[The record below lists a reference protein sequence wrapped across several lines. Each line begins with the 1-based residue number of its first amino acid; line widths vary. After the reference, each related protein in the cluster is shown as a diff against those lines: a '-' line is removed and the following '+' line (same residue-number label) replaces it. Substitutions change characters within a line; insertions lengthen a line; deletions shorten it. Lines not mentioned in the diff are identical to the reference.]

1 MDKRKGNT
9 DLTEGKVWKVIV
21 RFALPLLVGNLLQQF
36 YNITDSIIVGQFLG
50 KEALAAVSASFFI
63 YYFIISLVIGVGSGT
78 TVVISQL
85 FGAKQYQ
92 KVQLAFSS
100 FFIFMLVGGIILSIA
115 GIIFAEP
122 VFRLTN
128 TPEEVIPQA
137 VAYFRIYIGGTFL
150 FVTFNSIIS
159 ILRGVGES
167 VRPMLFIL
175 ITTVLNIAFDLLFI
189 LVFKW
194 GIEGAARATVVS
206 QGIGMCI
213 ALAYVNN
220 THPLLSIK
228 KQDMLFDWK
237 LFKESLKIG
246 LPTSVQQC
254 AIALGLIALLGIVNS
269 FGTNT
274 LTAYGAAGKIDTII
288 TQAVLTLS
296 GALAAF
302 CGQNIGAGRLDRV
315 KKGVQFTMYTNIA
328 LGLLTFAAVYLFG
341 NEMMRIFTK
350 DIDVVAIGKEYLLI
364 IGGFFIVHGALN
376 VYNGALRG
384 AGDTLFPMITS
395 LVCLW
400 LIRIPL
406 AYYLSSW
413 LGRNGIWWAIGI
425 SITIGLIVT
434 FVYYKIG
441 FWKRRRRIYEYN
453 TLSITWNLIYIFN
466 DYFRKC
472 VGFFL

>member
-63 YYFIISLVIGVGSGT
+63 YYFIISLVIGVGRGT

-288 TQAVLTLS
+288 TQAILTLS

-441 FWKRRRRIYEYN
+441 FWKRRRRIYE
-453 TLSITWNLIYIFN
+453 L
-466 DYFRKC
+466 
-472 VGFFL
+472 

>member
-288 TQAVLTLS
+288 TQAILTLS

-341 NEMMRIFTK
+341 NEMMRNFTK

-441 FWKRRRRIYEYN
+441 FWKRRRRIYE
-453 TLSITWNLIYIFN
+453 L
-466 DYFRKC
+466 
-472 VGFFL
+472 

>member
-288 TQAVLTLS
+288 TQAILTLS

-315 KKGVQFTMYTNIA
+315 KKGVRFTMYTNIA

-350 DIDVVAIGKEYLLI
+350 DIVVVAIGKEYLLI
-364 IGGFFIVHGALN
+364 IGGFFIVLGALN

-395 LVCLW
+395 LICLW

-434 FVYYKIG
+434 FVYYKMG
-441 FWKRRRRIYEYN
+441 FWKRRRRIYE
-453 TLSITWNLIYIFN
+453 L
-466 DYFRKC
+466 
-472 VGFFL
+472 

>member
-1 MDKRKGNT
+1 MTGF
-9 DLTEGKVWKVIV
+9 VI
-21 RFALPLLVGNLLQQF
+21 LVIESKFFDFFIYFIYFSSPFCLYL
-36 YNITDSIIVGQFLG
+36 
-50 KEALAAVSASFFI
+50 SASFFI

-288 TQAVLTLS
+288 TQAILTLS

-441 FWKRRRRIYEYN
+441 FWKRRRRIYE
-453 TLSITWNLIYIFN
+453 L
-466 DYFRKC
+466 
-472 VGFFL
+472 

>member
-21 RFALPLLVGNLLQQF
+21 RFAVPLLVGNLLQQF

-254 AIALGLIALLGIVNS
+254 AIALGLIAVLGIVNS

-288 TQAVLTLS
+288 TQAILTLS

-434 FVYYKIG
+434 FVYYKMG
-441 FWKRRRRIYEYN
+441 FWKRRRRIYE
-453 TLSITWNLIYIFN
+453 L
-466 DYFRKC
+466 
-472 VGFFL
+472 

>member
-288 TQAVLTLS
+288 TQAILTLS

-315 KKGVQFTMYTNIA
+315 KKGVQFMMYTNIA

-441 FWKRRRRIYEYN
+441 FWKRRRRIYE
-453 TLSITWNLIYIFN
+453 L
-466 DYFRKC
+466 
-472 VGFFL
+472 

>member
-288 TQAVLTLS
+288 TQAILTLS

-302 CGQNIGAGRLDRV
+302 CGQNIGAGRLDRM
-315 KKGVQFTMYTNIA
+315 KKGVRFTMYTNIA

-395 LVCLW
+395 LICLW

-441 FWKRRRRIYEYN
+441 FWKRRRRIYE
-453 TLSITWNLIYIFN
+453 L
-466 DYFRKC
+466 
-472 VGFFL
+472 

>member
-1 MDKRKGNT
+1 MKIKKTHT

-21 RFALPLLVGNLLQQF
+21 RFALPLLIGNLLQQF

-63 YYFIISLVIGVGSGT
+63 YYFIISFVIGVGSGT

-100 FFIFMLVGGIILSIA
+100 FFIFMLVGGVILSIA

-150 FVTFNSIIS
+150 FVTFNSVIS

-175 ITTVLNIAFDLLFI
+175 ITTALNIALDLLFI

-194 GIEGAARATVVS
+194 GIEGAARATVIS
-206 QGIGMCI
+206 QGIGMCV

-254 AIALGLIALLGIVNS
+254 AIALGLIALLGIVNN

-288 TQAVLTLS
+288 TQAILTLS

-302 CGQNIGAGRLDRV
+302 CGQNIGAGKLDRV
-315 KKGVQFTMYTNIA
+315 KKGVRFTMYTNIF

-341 NEMMRIFTK
+341 DEMMRVFTK
-350 DIDVVAIGKEYLLI
+350 DADVVAIGKEYLLI

-384 AGDTLFPMITS
+384 AGDTLFPMLTS

-413 LGRNGIWWAIGI
+413 LGRSGIWWAIGI

-434 FVYYKIG
+434 FVYYKMG
-441 FWKRRRRIYEYN
+441 FWKRRCIIKEG
-453 TLSITWNLIYIFN
+453 
-466 DYFRKC
+466 RKQ
-472 VGFFL
+472 

>member
-21 RFALPLLVGNLLQQF
+21 RFALPLLIGNLLQQF

-288 TQAVLTLS
+288 TQAILTLS

-315 KKGVQFTMYTNIA
+315 KKGVRFTMYTNIA

-395 LVCLW
+395 LICLW

-434 FVYYKIG
+434 FVYYKMG
-441 FWKRRRRIYEYN
+441 FWKRRRRIYE
-453 TLSITWNLIYIFN
+453 L
-466 DYFRKC
+466 
-472 VGFFL
+472 

>member
-246 LPTSVQQC
+246 QPTSVQQC

-288 TQAVLTLS
+288 TQAILTLS

-441 FWKRRRRIYEYN
+441 FWKRRRRIYE
-453 TLSITWNLIYIFN
+453 L
-466 DYFRKC
+466 
-472 VGFFL
+472 

>member
-92 KVQLAFSS
+92 KVQLTFSS

-288 TQAVLTLS
+288 TQAILTLS

-315 KKGVQFTMYTNIA
+315 KKGVRFTMYTNIA

-395 LVCLW
+395 LICLW

-434 FVYYKIG
+434 FVYYKMG
-441 FWKRRRRIYEYN
+441 FWKRRRRIYE
-453 TLSITWNLIYIFN
+453 L
-466 DYFRKC
+466 
-472 VGFFL
+472 

>member
-21 RFALPLLVGNLLQQF
+21 RFAVPLLVGNLLQQF

-237 LFKESLKIG
+237 LFKESLKTG
-246 LPTSVQQC
+246 LQTSVQQC

-441 FWKRRRRIYEYN
+441 FWKRRRRIYELWFPV
-453 TLSITWNLIYIFN
+453 TRHKS
-466 DYFRKC
+466 
-472 VGFFL
+472 

>member
-1 MDKRKGNT
+1 MKIKERNT
-9 DLTEGKVWKVIV
+9 DLTKGKVWKVIV
-21 RFALPLLVGNLLQQF
+21 RFALPLLIGNLLQQL
-36 YNITDSIIVGQFLG
+36 YNVTDSVIVGQFLG

-63 YYFIISLVIGVGSGT
+63 YYFIISFVIGVGSGT
-78 TVVISQL
+78 SVVISQL
-85 FGAKQYQ
+85 FGAKQFQ

-100 FFIFMLVGGIILSIA
+100 FFIFMLVGGVILSIA

-167 VRPMLFIL
+167 VRPMIFIL
-175 ITTVLNIAFDLLFI
+175 ITTILNILLDLLFI

-194 GIEGAARATVVS
+194 GIEGAARATVIA
-206 QGIGMCI
+206 QGIGMCV

-228 KQDMLFDWK
+228 KQDMLFDGK

-288 TQAVLTLS
+288 TQAILTLS

-315 KKGVQFTMYTNIA
+315 KKGLRFTMYANIV

-341 NEMMRIFTK
+341 DAMMRIFTN
-350 DIDVVAIGKEYLLI
+350 DADVIVIGKEYLLI
-364 IGGFFIVHGALN
+364 ICGFFIVHGALN

-384 AGDTLFPMITS
+384 AGDTLFPMVTS
-395 LVCLW
+395 IVCLW
-400 LIRIPL
+400 IIRIPL
-406 AYYLSSW
+406 AYSLSSW
-413 LGRNGIWWAIGI
+413 LGRSGIWWAIVA

-434 FVYYKIG
+434 FIYYKTGI
-441 FWKRRRRIYEYN
+441 WKRRCIIKDE
-453 TLSITWNLIYIFN
+453 TSP
-466 DYFRKC
+466 
-472 VGFFL
+472 

>member
-288 TQAVLTLS
+288 TQAILTLS

-434 FVYYKIG
+434 FVYYKMG
-441 FWKRRRRIYEYN
+441 FEEKKED
-453 TLSITWNLIYIFN
+453 L
-466 DYFRKC
+466 
-472 VGFFL
+472 

>member
-21 RFALPLLVGNLLQQF
+21 RFAVPLLVGNLLQQF

-122 VFRLTN
+122 VFRLNN

-254 AIALGLIALLGIVNS
+254 AIALGLIALLRIVNS

-288 TQAVLTLS
+288 TQAILTLS

-434 FVYYKIG
+434 FVYYKMG
-441 FWKRRRRIYEYN
+441 FWKRRRRIYE
-453 TLSITWNLIYIFN
+453 L
-466 DYFRKC
+466 
-472 VGFFL
+472 

>member
-1 MDKRKGNT
+1 MDKRKGNA

-441 FWKRRRRIYEYN
+441 FWKRRRRIYE
-453 TLSITWNLIYIFN
+453 L
-466 DYFRKC
+466 
-472 VGFFL
+472 

>member
-1 MDKRKGNT
+1 MKIKERNT
-9 DLTEGKVWKVIV
+9 DLTKGKVWKVIV
-21 RFALPLLVGNLLQQF
+21 RFALPLLIGNLLQQL
-36 YNITDSIIVGQFLG
+36 YNVTDSVIVGQFLG

-63 YYFIISLVIGVGSGT
+63 YYFIISFVIGVGSGT
-78 TVVISQL
+78 SVVISQL
-85 FGAKQYQ
+85 FGAKQFQ

-100 FFIFMLVGGIILSIA
+100 FFIFMLVGGVILSIA

-167 VRPMLFIL
+167 VRPMIFIL
-175 ITTVLNIAFDLLFI
+175 ITTILNILLDLLFI

-194 GIEGAARATVVS
+194 GIEGAARATVIA
-206 QGIGMCI
+206 QGIGMCV

-228 KQDMLFDWK
+228 KQDMLFDGK

-288 TQAVLTLS
+288 TQAILTLS

-315 KKGVQFTMYTNIA
+315 KKGLRFTMYVNIV

-341 NEMMRIFTK
+341 DAMMRIFTN
-350 DIDVVAIGKEYLLI
+350 DADVIVIGKEYLLI
-364 IGGFFIVHGALN
+364 ICGFFIVHGALN

-384 AGDTLFPMITS
+384 AGDTLFPMVTS

-400 LIRIPL
+400 IIRIPL

-413 LGRNGIWWAIGI
+413 LGRSGIWWAIVA

-434 FVYYKIG
+434 FIYYKTGI
-441 FWKRRRRIYEYN
+441 WKRRCIIKDE
-453 TLSITWNLIYIFN
+453 TSP
-466 DYFRKC
+466 
-472 VGFFL
+472 

>member
-21 RFALPLLVGNLLQQF
+21 RFAVPLLVGNLLQQF

-167 VRPMLFIL
+167 GRPMLFIL

-288 TQAVLTLS
+288 TQAILTLS

-434 FVYYKIG
+434 FVYYKMG
-441 FWKRRRRIYEYN
+441 FWKRRRRIYE
-453 TLSITWNLIYIFN
+453 L
-466 DYFRKC
+466 
-472 VGFFL
+472 

>member
-1 MDKRKGNT
+1 MNH
-9 DLTEGKVWKVIV
+9 DLTHGPVWKVIV
-21 RFALPLLVGNLLQQF
+21 RFALPLLIGNLLQQL
-36 YNITDSIIVGQFLG
+36 YNVTDSIVVGQFLG

-78 TVVISQL
+78 SVVVSQF
-85 FGAKQYQ
+85 FGAKQYD
-92 KVQLAFSS
+92 KVQRAFSS
-100 FFIFMLVGGIILSIA
+100 FFIFMLVAGIALSIA

-122 VFRLTN
+122 IFRLTN
-128 TPEEVIPQA
+128 TPEEVIPDA

-167 VRPMLFIL
+167 VRPMIFIF
-175 ITTVLNIAFDLLFI
+175 ITTVLNIVLDLLFI
-189 LVFKW
+189 VGFKW
-194 GIEGAARATVVS
+194 GIEGAARATVIA

-213 ALAYVNN
+213 ALGYVNN

-228 KQDMLFDWK
+228 KQDLLFDMK
-237 LFKESLKIG
+237 LFKEGLKIG

-269 FGTNT
+269 FGTDT

-302 CGQNIGAGRLDRV
+302 CGQNIGAGHFDRV
-315 KKGVQFTMYTNIA
+315 RKGLRFTMLVNLIFS
-328 LGLLTFAAVYLFG
+328 LITFTAIYFFG
-341 NEMMRIFTK
+341 EEMMRAFTS
-350 DIDVVAIGKEYLLI
+350 DQAVIAIGKEYLLI

-376 VYNGALRG
+376 IYNGALRG
-384 AGDTLFPMITS
+384 AGDTIFTMVTS
-395 LVCLW
+395 LLCLW

-406 AYYLSSW
+406 AYQLSAW
-413 LGRNGIWWAIGI
+413 YGRQGIWWAIGI
-425 SITIGLIVT
+425 SIAIG
-434 FVYYKIG
+434 FVITYIYYKMDL
-441 FWKRRRRIYEYN
+441 WKKR
-453 TLSITWNLIYIFN
+453 
-466 DYFRKC
+466 C
-472 VGFFL
+472 VVK

>member
-21 RFALPLLVGNLLQQF
+21 RFAVPLLVGNLLQQF

-288 TQAVLTLS
+288 TQAILTLS

-425 SITIGLIVT
+425 SITIGLNVT
-434 FVYYKIG
+434 FVYYKMG
-441 FWKRRRRIYEYN
+441 FWKRRRRIYE
-453 TLSITWNLIYIFN
+453 L
-466 DYFRKC
+466 
-472 VGFFL
+472 

>member
-21 RFALPLLVGNLLQQF
+21 RFAVPLLVGNLLQQF

-50 KEALAAVSASFFI
+50 QEALAAVSASFFI

-288 TQAVLTLS
+288 TQAILTLS

-434 FVYYKIG
+434 FVYYKMG
-441 FWKRRRRIYEYN
+441 FWKRRRRIYE
-453 TLSITWNLIYIFN
+453 L
-466 DYFRKC
+466 
-472 VGFFL
+472 

>member
-254 AIALGLIALLGIVNS
+254 AIAIGLIALLGIVNS

-441 FWKRRRRIYEYN
+441 FWKRRRRIYE
-453 TLSITWNLIYIFN
+453 L
-466 DYFRKC
+466 
-472 VGFFL
+472 

>member
-254 AIALGLIALLGIVNS
+254 AIALGLITLLGIVNS

-434 FVYYKIG
+434 FVYYKMG
-441 FWKRRRRIYEYN
+441 FWKRRRRIYE
-453 TLSITWNLIYIFN
+453 L
-466 DYFRKC
+466 
-472 VGFFL
+472 

>member
-21 RFALPLLVGNLLQQF
+21 RFAVPWLVGNLLQQF

-441 FWKRRRRIYEYN
+441 FWKRRRRIYE
-453 TLSITWNLIYIFN
+453 L
-466 DYFRKC
+466 
-472 VGFFL
+472 

>member
-21 RFALPLLVGNLLQQF
+21 RFAVPLLVGNLLQQF

-274 LTAYGAAGKIDTII
+274 LTACGAAGKIDTII

-328 LGLLTFAAVYLFG
+328 LGLLTFAAVYLIG
-341 NEMMRIFTK
+341 NEMMRIITK

-434 FVYYKIG
+434 FVYYKMG
-441 FWKRRRRIYEYN
+441 FWKRRRRIYE
-453 TLSITWNLIYIFN
+453 L
-466 DYFRKC
+466 
-472 VGFFL
+472 

>member
-21 RFALPLLVGNLLQQF
+21 RFAVPLLVGNLLQQF

-328 LGLLTFAAVYLFG
+328 LGLLTFATVYLFG

-441 FWKRRRRIYEYN
+441 FWKRRRRIYE
-453 TLSITWNLIYIFN
+453 L
-466 DYFRKC
+466 
-472 VGFFL
+472 

>member
-1 MDKRKGNT
+1 MDKRKENT

-288 TQAVLTLS
+288 TQAILTLS

-441 FWKRRRRIYEYN
+441 FWKRRRRIYE
-453 TLSITWNLIYIFN
+453 L
-466 DYFRKC
+466 
-472 VGFFL
+472 

>member
-288 TQAVLTLS
+288 TQAILTLS

-302 CGQNIGAGRLDRV
+302 CGQNIGAGILDRV
-315 KKGVQFTMYTNIA
+315 KKGVQFTMYTNVA

-395 LVCLW
+395 LICLW

-434 FVYYKIG
+434 FVYYKMG
-441 FWKRRRRIYEYN
+441 FWKRRRRIYE
-453 TLSITWNLIYIFN
+453 L
-466 DYFRKC
+466 
-472 VGFFL
+472 

>member
-406 AYYLSSW
+406 AYYLRSW

-441 FWKRRRRIYEYN
+441 FWKRRRRIYE
-453 TLSITWNLIYIFN
+453 L
-466 DYFRKC
+466 
-472 VGFFL
+472 

>member
-288 TQAVLTLS
+288 TQAILTLS

-434 FVYYKIG
+434 FVYYKMG
-441 FWKRRRRIYEYN
+441 FCKRRRRIYE
-453 TLSITWNLIYIFN
+453 L
-466 DYFRKC
+466 
-472 VGFFL
+472 